1 LRWRC
6 WGLGNGLNATLA
18 WAYVGL
24 RVVHSLVQATVNKVM
39 LRFLIFALSSLRAD
53 AADGAR
59 RHGGVRL
66 IVSLRSRAS
75 DVRLLADPE
84 NRRTSGAP
92 AFASCANWRAGR
104 RPSALLLSA
113 FSQSWR

>member
-1 LRWRC
+1 MSCCPRNVQWKAQNYNHLHEAPTVFYAVALALALL
-6 WGLGNGLNATLA
+6 GAGNGLNATLA

-39 LRFLIFALSSLRAD
+39 LRFLIFALSSHCAD

-66 IVSLRSRAS
+66 IFSLRSRAQM
-75 DVRLLADPE
+75 
-84 NRRTSGAP
+84 SG
-92 AFASCANWRAGR
+92 SR
-104 RPSALLLSA
+104 
-113 FSQSWR
+113 